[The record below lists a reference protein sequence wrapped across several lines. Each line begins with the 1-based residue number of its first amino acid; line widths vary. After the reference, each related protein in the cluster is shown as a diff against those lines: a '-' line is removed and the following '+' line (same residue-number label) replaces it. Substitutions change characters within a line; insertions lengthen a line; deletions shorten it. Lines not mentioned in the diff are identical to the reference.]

1 MSLLYQL
8 ASFVATASARDLPAL
23 DREILRLH
31 AADVIVARIAGAHT
45 SEGRAVSQL
54 YPGGRG
60 AGSIA
65 GLCAL
70 VRLTEIDDIHIGS
83 CTTPSSVAVPVAMG
97 IGAETGCDPERLESA
112 IWAGTELIVRLGK
125 AIDGARVLYK
135 GLWPTRTGATIGAA
149 AAAARVWGL
158 TTEQTVHALSLAAMT
173 TAGRTGK
180 FKGEPSGRWI
190 VFEAAVADGIKA
202 AAAAQAGFSG
212 DPDLL
217 EGKWLEGA
225 LGVPVDTSQ
234 LTDGLGHTSVYPE
247 LSLKPY
253 CTARQALSAAEAMR
267 GLMAEGLDPE
277 TIVRIVIRVPT
288 AYAVMVGQK
297 LDPAIRAS
305 SYVSAAGLVA
315 VAALAPGAL
324 YDVERASVLGDPR
337 ILRLSQL
344 ATVEA
349 DTAFDPGFPNIWPA
363 ELVVETTEAT
373 LRRTVT
379 DPAGAPGNRIDDAGL
394 LFKSRNVL
402 GHFGRRDTADVVLDL
417 SRCAFAQQDAANA
430 FARLLVSGHAG
441 R

>member
-1 MSLLYQL
+1 VSLLNCL
-8 ASFVATASARDLPAL
+8 ATFVTTASARNLPAL
-23 DREILRLH
+23 DRVILRRH
-31 AADVIVARIAGAHT
+31 AADVIVARIAGEHT
-45 SEGRAVSQL
+45 REGRAVSQL
-54 YPGGRG
+54 FPGGG
-60 AGSIA
+60 GVDSIA

-70 VRLTEIDDIHIGS
+70 VRLTEVDDIHIAS
-83 CTTPSSVAVPVAMG
+83 CTTPSSVAVPVALG
-97 IGAETGCDPERLESA
+97 IAAEAGCDPERLESA

-149 AAAARVWGL
+149 ATAARVWGL
-158 TTEQTVHALSLAAMT
+158 TTGQTADALSLAAMT

-202 AAAAQAGFSG
+202 AAAARAGFIG

-217 EGKWLEGA
+217 ERAWLEGS

-234 LTDGLGHTSVYPE
+234 LTDGLGQASVYPE

-267 GLMAEGLDPE
+267 GLMAEGLDPAS
-277 TIVRIVIRVPT
+277 IVRIVIRVPT
-288 AYAVMVGQK
+288 AYAGMVAQK

-305 SYVSAAGLVA
+305 SYVSAAGQVA
-315 VAALAPGAL
+315 VAALAPDAL
-324 YDVERASVLGDPR
+324 YDVERASVLSDPR

-349 DTAFDPGFPNIWPA
+349 DTAFDPGFPKTWPA
-363 ELVVETTEAT
+363 ELIVETTGAT
-373 LRRTVT
+373 FRRTVT

-394 LFKSRNVL
+394 LVKSRNVL
-402 GHFGRRDTADVVLDL
+402 GHVGRRDAADAVLDL
-417 SRCAFAQQDAANA
+417 SRRAFDEGDAANA
-430 FARLLVSGHAG
+430 FARLLVSGHVG